1 MDTFTARW
9 TRTRLYPVLV
19 LSLGRTQRKW
29 TFQRNREV
37 ASLCNAVCLWNN
49 VPRWITS
56 SSPLFLLLVP
66 LWYTKVYA
74 IMSSLVQTREN
85 RMASIPSSIPVQVF
99 WVFNMVL
106 INIVLFV
113 VIVYKVWYVFV
124 LYYAEKW
131 IFIYI
136 LEMKQDK
143 EIKSAASIFL
153 EKNSYLRLI
162 KKVCREY
169 LWRSEKMNAS
179 NKESR
184 GLVKIILRIC
194 KDT

>member
-37 ASLCNAVCLWNN
+37 ASLCNAVSACLWNN
-49 VPRWITS
+49 VPRRITS

-113 VIVYKVWYVFV
+113 VVVSQSVIR
-124 LYYAEKW
+124 
-131 IFIYI
+131 ICSI
-136 LEMKQDK
+136 L
-143 EIKSAASIFL
+143 
-153 EKNSYLRLI
+153 R
-162 KKVCREY
+162 
-169 LWRSEKMNAS
+169 WKMNFYLYLG
-179 NKESR
+179 NETRQGNQKCGKYFLGEKFC
-184 GLVKIILRIC
+184 LIYVW
-194 KDT
+194 